1 MVGPYRMQKQR
12 KVSPKSPIA
21 AEWKMMERLSRA
33 YCFQSMPVC
42 GRSSGTLRASSPTGS
57 AAREIQNGHLQSIA
71 PRKPPMA
78 GYNAVPKLIVAPT
91 MPMTLGRSVSL

>member
-1 MVGPYRMQKQR
+1 
-12 KVSPKSPIA
+12 
-21 AEWKMMERLSRA
+21 MMERLSRA

-42 GRSSGTLRASSPTGS
+42 GRSSGTPRASSPTGS
-57 AAREIQNGHLQSIA
+57 AAREIQNGHLQSIS

-91 MPMTLGRSVSL
+91 MPMTLGRSASL